1 MYVKL
6 RDRLG
11 KKVNIIHPGE
21 YYITRE
27 DELIA
32 TLLGSC
38 VAVCLHDEVNC
49 IGAMNHYML
58 PGRITKSRVTD
69 TDQSRYG
76 INSIN
81 TIIRLMLDNGASRN
95 TMTARIFGG
104 GSIIKNMSQDGR
116 SSLIPA
122 DNVRVAR
129 LIMELEDIPI
139 IGSDVGA
146 DYTRKIIF
154 DVHTGKVYLRKM
166 RGEEIKNLVLHRDEQ
181 LLA

>member
-1 MYVKL
+1 MYIKL
-6 RDRLG
+6 RHKLG

-21 YYITRE
+21 YYVTSD

-38 VAVCLHDEVNC
+38 VAICLHDEANL

-58 PGRITKSRVTD
+58 PGRIAKGVEKDEDSAK
-69 TDQSRYG
+69 YG
-76 INSIN
+76 IASIN
-81 TIIRLMLDNGASRN
+81 TIIRMMLEKGASRKN
-95 TMTARIFGG
+95 LTARIFGG
-104 GSIIKNMSQDGR
+104 GSIIKSLSSGER
-116 SSLIPA
+116 LSLIPA

-129 LIMELEDIPI
+129 LMMEMEDIPI

-154 DVHTGKVYLRKM
+154 DVHAGKVYLRKM
-166 RGEEIKNLVLHRDEQ
+166 RGEEISNLVLHRDEQ

>member
-1 MYVKL
+1 MYIKL
-6 RDRLG
+6 RDKLG

-21 YYITRE
+21 FFVTRD

-38 VAVCLHDEVNC
+38 VAICLHDPVNR

-58 PGRITKSRVTD
+58 PGRITKSTETD
-69 TDQSRYG
+69 EDSTKYG
-76 INSIN
+76 ITSIN
-81 TIIRLMLDNGASRN
+81 LIIRLMLEKGASKVN
-95 TMTARIFGG
+95 LTARIFGG
-104 GSIIKNMSQDGR
+104 GSIIKSMSSGING
-116 SSLIPA
+116 SMIPA

-129 LIMELEDIPI
+129 LMMEMEDIPI

-166 RGEEIKNLVLHRDEQ
+166 RGDEVKNLVLHRDEQ